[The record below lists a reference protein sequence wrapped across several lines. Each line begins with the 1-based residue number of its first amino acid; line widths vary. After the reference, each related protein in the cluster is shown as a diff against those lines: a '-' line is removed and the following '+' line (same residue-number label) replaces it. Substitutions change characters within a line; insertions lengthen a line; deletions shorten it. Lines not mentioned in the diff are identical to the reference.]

1 MAADGAEE
9 ESDGKGHKPFMV
21 GHARVRSGAFTVQL
35 VPGSNTSV
43 QFFSFQ
49 DNNSTDRKILQAD
62 LKLSSHCDNRWTSH
76 NLSAMGGLT

>member
-43 QFFSFQ
+43 QFFSPRQ
-49 DNNSTDRKILQAD
+49 
-62 LKLSSHCDNRWTSH
+62 
-76 NLSAMGGLT
+76 